1 MRECPVCGHSDLPWK
16 NRRFTLFTSYCHI
29 EELETFDPLKAMAI
43 KQSPKFYS
51 DGLYNYRLK
60 KDGFVFRILKAD
72 AKESNS
78 MYEPPSEKHKVRPD
92 KNQVRLPVLCVSP
105 KVSQENK

>member
-1 MRECPVCGHSDLPWK
+1 MRKCPCCGHSDMPWK

-29 EELETFDPLKAMAI
+29 EELEVFNPDLAEQI

-51 DGLYNYRLK
+51 DELFNYRLK

-72 AKESNS
+72 AKEPNS
-78 MYEPPSEKHKVRPD
+78 MYEPPAEKHRKRPD
-92 KNQVRLPVLCVSP
+92 NNQQQLEVTLNV
-105 KVSQENK
+105 